1 MDVYTSV
8 AMAHEP
14 QDNHR
19 LTIFNTSLATV
30 RFEHHNYPGT
40 MSTLRTS
47 PSIEGLLL
55 DLRNGTSCAVSDGS
69 FYPNEKVGAAAWI
82 IITPDGTEWIEGGGV
97 LPGPADVQNLYRIGS
112 LMFLESLNVRMDLL
126 AKSLA

>member
-55 DLRNGTSCAVSDGS
+55 DLHNGTSCAVSDGS

-82 IITPDGTEWIEGGGV
+82 IITPDGT
-97 LPGPADVQNLYRIGS
+97 DGS
-112 LMFLESLNVRMDLL
+112 LRRSVSLGQNVLVSRGIFVEAL
-126 AKSLA
+126 KVGSSRCTTGV